1 MICDMLI
8 LEFSLFKISL
18 NKVLSF
24 LLKACFCVAK
34 SFCQYLPRPHE
45 DITEPP
51 NIVDSFEALQ
61 THTPKKVDCGLLIHP
76 SPPLTL

>member
-18 NKVLSF
+18 SKVLSF

-34 SFCQYLPRPHE
+34 SFYQYLPRPHE

-51 NIVDSFEALQ
+51 NIVDGFEALQ
-61 THTPKKVDCGLLIHP
+61 TYTPKKVDLGLFIHP
-76 SPPLTL
+76 SPP